1 MVEESIMKELTFI
14 KKIINWF
21 QSLSKTQLAVD
32 SAMIALA
39 LAGIIGS
46 ITLAETLNASN
57 STMDTEMTEQ
67 SENLYPQI
75 SFQEEFG
82 VMKET
87 EMTEAVELTEVTE
100 LTEATEVT
108 EVVEEVR
115 DIAVRITTTSIER
128 DLKIKIIDKDWDLVR
143 GFPFAVTVTF
153 QGESK
158 DYSDHDKDGIIHI
171 QDIEGGEY
179 TVTLHELEGTEIK
192 TPVITAQVK
201 GKIEYEKVEIE
212 NEIQD
217 ETQVNVSVEDTGNNK
232 VVEEK
237 PIVDTLPLIEST
249 ITMTTVPVEK
259 VDVSNLPAAVVSAEK
274 KEETLH
280 KTKVEIVTPKPTP
293 DEESTEMEEGN
304 APSKDDVKEEENT
317 PSQDDAR
324 EEENT
329 PSQDEAE
336 KEENTPSQEDTE
348 KEENA
353 PSQEE
358 GESVLEENGG
368 SLEPQGFSVNST
380 GVTQTTTLAS
390 ATVRIP
396 EAVTLYVFG
405 NEASISAN
413 IQLEIEDESNIIQSF
428 EWKIDN
434 ADVAELIVDEANTS
448 AKLVAKSEG
457 KAKVIISFVYI
468 SDEKG
473 NTNTKQLEC
482 EVTVSKYTDT
492 VTQLMD
498 VDGNLLYA
506 DKNAQKTAV
515 PADLGT
521 ITEFYTNPKYTGWQ
535 SINGHM
541 YYFTSEQ
548 VPAVGSHTIGG
559 IHYTFQEDGILMESE
574 ESVGIDVSK
583 WQAKIDWEAVAN
595 AGIDF
600 AIIRC
605 GYRGSATGVIVEDPT
620 FKANIEGAIAHGIR
634 VGVYF
639 FTQAI
644 TEAEAVEE
652 ASTAIALVSGY
663 KLQFPIYIDTEEA
676 TNGRANR
683 LGRAQRTAIV
693 KAFCETVRNSGYKPG
708 IYASKAWF
716 NDNLDIS
723 KLSSYHI
730 WVAQYNTECNY
741 GGRYD
746 MWQYTDKGSIP
757 GIKGKVDMNICY
769 TKY

>member
-1 MVEESIMKELTFI
+1 MKERTFI
-14 KKIINWF
+14 KKIIDWF
-21 QSLSKTQLAVD
+21 RALPQNPFAAD
-32 SAMIALA
+32 SAVAMLA
-39 LAGIIGS
+39 LVGIIGC
-46 ITLAETLNASN
+46 IVLAETLDTSN
-57 STMDTEMTEQ
+57 SVMDTEVVEE
-67 SENLYPQI
+67 SESLYPEI
-75 SFQEEFG
+75 ESFIEEYETI
-82 VMKET
+82 KET
-87 EMTEAVELTEVTE
+87 EALEETEM
-100 LTEATEVT
+100 TEATEVT
-108 EVVEEVR
+108 EVIEVVK
-115 DIAVRITTTSIER
+115 DVAVRITTTSIER
-128 DLKIKIIDKDWDLVR
+128 DLKIKIVDGDWDLVR
-143 GFPFAVTVTF
+143 GFPFVVTVTF

-158 DYSDHDKDGIIHI
+158 EYSDHDKDGIIHI

-217 ETQVNVSVEDTGNNK
+217 ETQVDVSVEDTGNNK

-237 PIVDTLPLIEST
+237 PIVDTLSLIEST
-249 ITMTTVPVEK
+249 ITMTTVPLEK
-259 VDVSNLPAAVVSAEK
+259 VDISNLPAAVVSAEK
-274 KEETLH
+274 NEEILH
-280 KTKVEIVTPKPTP
+280 KTKVEIVTPEP
-293 DEESTEMEEGN
+293 DPDQEGTEMEEEK
-304 APSKDDVKEEENT
+304 APVKE
-317 PSQDDAR
+317 DGA
-324 EEENT
+324 
-329 PSQDEAE
+329 
-336 KEENTPSQEDTE
+336 
-348 KEENA
+348 
-353 PSQEE
+353 
-358 GESVLEENGG
+358 ESVREENGG
-368 SLEPQGFSVNST
+368 SLELQGFSVNST
-380 GVTQTTTLAS
+380 GVTQTITLAS
-390 ATVRIP
+390 ARVRIP
-396 EAVTLYVFG
+396 ESVTLYVFG
-405 NEASISAN
+405 NEASVSAD
-413 IQLEIEDESNIIQSF
+413 IQLEMEDEGNIIQSF
-428 EWKIDN
+428 AWEIDD
-434 ADVAELIVDEANTS
+434 ADVAEMIVDEANAS

-473 NTNTKQLEC
+473 NTNTQQIEC
-482 EVTVSKYTDT
+482 EVIVSKYTDT
-492 VTQLMD
+492 ITQLMD
-498 VDGNLLYA
+498 VDGNPLYA
-506 DKNAQKTAV
+506 DKNAEKTAV

-541 YYFTSEQ
+541 YYYTSEQ
-548 VPAVGSHTIGG
+548 IPAVGSHTIGG

-620 FKANIEGAIAHGIR
+620 FKENIQGATAHGIK

-676 TNGRANR
+676 TNGRANG
-683 LGRAQRTAIV
+683 LGKAQRTAIV

-708 IYASKAWF
+708 IYASKSWF
-716 NDNLDIS
+716 YDNLDIS

-730 WVAQYNTECNY
+730 WVAQYNTECSY
-741 GGRYD
+741 SGRYD